1 MTPAVIAAVAALLV
15 GVVGALL
22 SYANARRLSRTEAQ
36 LARVNAQ
43 LSELYGPMHATLEA
57 TRIAYEKFVQ
67 SSRGSPNFFNPRLP
81 KPTDEELELWR
92 TWVTTVLQPGN
103 KRTYELIVNKAH
115 LLIDDEMPQ
124 CLLTFC
130 AHVAGFDVTIRRWEA
145 EDYSSHLSVVSHP
158 RDELNSY
165 ARNSFRQLKRTQAHL
180 LAQSK
185 IEPSTRTK
193 QAGIK

>member
-1 MTPAVIAAVAALLV
+1 MTAAVIAAVAALLV
-15 GVVGALL
+15 GVLGALL
-22 SYANARRLSRTEAQ
+22 SYVNARRLSRTEAQ

-57 TRIAYEKFVQ
+57 TRIAYEKFVR
-67 SSRGSPNFFNPRLP
+67 SSRNSPNFFNPKLP

-92 TWVTTVLQPGN
+92 AWVTTVLQPGN
-103 KRTYELIVNKAH
+103 RRTYELIVNKAH
-115 LLIDDEMPQ
+115 LLIDDEMPE

-145 EDYSSHLSVVSHP
+145 GDYSRHLSVVSHP
-158 RDELNSY
+158 RDALNSY
-165 ARNSFRQLKRTQAHL
+165 ARDSFRQLKLTQAQL

-185 IEPSTRTK
+185 INPNAK
-193 QAGIK
+193 GQAVRP